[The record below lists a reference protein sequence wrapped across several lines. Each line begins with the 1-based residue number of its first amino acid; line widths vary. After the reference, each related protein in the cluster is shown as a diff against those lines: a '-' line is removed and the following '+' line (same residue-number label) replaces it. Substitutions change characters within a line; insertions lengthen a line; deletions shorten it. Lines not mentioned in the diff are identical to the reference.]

1 MSEPAALRLERLIA
15 AAWEEVLGSGEI
27 GPDDN
32 FLALGGNSLQA
43 VRIVARLEEDLDAD
57 LSVRDVLETQ
67 SVRRMSE
74 RLAGILDR
82 DEGSRY

>member
-1 MSEPAALRLERLIA
+1 VSEPAARRLERLVA

-27 GPDDN
+27 GPDDS

-43 VRIVARLEEDLDAD
+43 VRIVARLEEDLGAD

-82 DEGSRY
+82 EEDGRY

>member
-1 MSEPAALRLERLIA
+1 LIT
-15 AAWEEVLGSGEI
+15 AAWEEVLGTGEI

-57 LSVRDVLETQ
+57 LSVRDLLETQ

-74 RLAGILDR
+74 RLAGILGRAED
-82 DEGSRY
+82 GRY

>member
-1 MSEPAALRLERLIA
+1 VPEPTARRLERLIT
-15 AAWEEVLGSGEI
+15 AAWEEVLGPGEI

-57 LSVRDVLETQ
+57 LSVRDLLETQ

-74 RLAGILDR
+74 RLAGILGRAED
-82 DEGSRY
+82 GRY